1 MTNKKIVII
10 PARSKS
16 KRIPNKNIKDFFGKP
31 IISYPISVALNCK
44 LFDEVMVS
52 TDCNKIADIA
62 KSFGAKIPFLRSIK
76 NSDDFSTTS
85 DVIEE
90 VILEYKK
97 INIEFETICCIYPTA
112 VFLNENTIKNAFNK
126 FINGNYDSLI
136 PVVKYS
142 HPIQRALRIN
152 NNLIN
157 FIYPEFINTRS
168 QDLEFS
174 YHDCGQFYFLKT
186 YKFLENKKIYCD
198 NSTFIELNSTHTQD
212 IDNEEDWKIAEI
224 KYKSYIKTQY

>member
-1 MTNKKIVII
+1 MIRKLAII
-10 PARSKS
+10 TARSGS
-16 KRIPNKNIKDFFGKP
+16 KRIPNKNIKDFLGKP

-44 LFDEVMVS
+44 IFDEVMVS
-52 TDCNKIADIA
+52 TDCNKIADIS
-62 KSFGAKIPFLRSIK
+62 KSFGAKIPFLRSKK

-97 INIEFETICCIYPTA
+97 INIEFDSICCIYPTA
-112 VFLNENTIKNAFNK
+112 VFLNENTIKNAFNQ
-126 FINGNYDSLI
+126 FVNGNYDSLI
-136 PVVKYS
+136 PIVKYS

-168 QDLEFS
+168 QDLELS
-174 YHDCGQFYFLKT
+174 YHDCGQFYLLKT
-186 YKFLENKKIYCD
+186 HKFLENKKIFTT
-198 NSTFIELNSTHTQD
+198 NSSFLEIPENQVQD
-212 IDNEEDWKIAEI
+212 IDNIEDWHIAEL
-224 KYKSYIKTQY
+224 KFKNLKV